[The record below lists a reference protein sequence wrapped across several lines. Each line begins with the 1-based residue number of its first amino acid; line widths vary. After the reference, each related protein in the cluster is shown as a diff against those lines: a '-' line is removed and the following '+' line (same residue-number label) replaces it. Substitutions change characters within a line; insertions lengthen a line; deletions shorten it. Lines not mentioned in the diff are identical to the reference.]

1 MSKSATVLVRMEP
14 SVKEQA
20 EGIFSSIGVSP
31 STAVNV
37 FYHQV
42 IRNNGFPFALSAEK
56 PDIPD
61 LDEMTKEEVDLLLS
75 RSDKEIESGKT
86 TPANVVFSQLHEEFG
101 I

>member
-20 EGIFSSIGVSP
+20 EGIFNNIGVSP

-37 FYHQV
+37 FYRQV
-42 IRNNGFPFALSAEK
+42 IRNNGFPFALSTEK
-56 PDIPD
+56 PNIPD
-61 LDEMTKEEVDLLLS
+61 LDEMTTDEVNLLLS
-75 RSDKEIESGKT
+75 KSDEEIKAGKT
-86 TPANVVFSQLHEEFG
+86 TPASTVFSQLHEEFG